1 MKKLL
6 LSTTFLAFCAFLI
19 WSCNKDEEISTNPH
33 IRLSFSTDTVS
44 FDTVFTT
51 IGSTTQRF
59 TVRNPESRAI
69 NISRIRLASGN
80 KSPFRLNIN
89 GLKSIDAENI
99 QLSGRD
105 SLFIFVEATI
115 DPTGENLPMIIND
128 SVVFDLNGNS
138 QSVKL
143 LAFGQDVHLLNGQHI
158 QTEHWIN
165 DKPYLIYNSAKVDS
179 LNTLTIDPG
188 CRIHFHKNSSLFVN
202 GTLKANGT
210 FEEPI
215 SFGGDRLE
223 KEYENIPGQW
233 GHQSITKDGNLIL
246 YGGIHFLQG
255 SKNNRMDYVV
265 IRNADKGIQL
275 DSLGLSPE
283 PMLTISNSR
292 IENMTLNCIEA
303 RTSNIEAWNCIFAN
317 SGSYTVALLFGGN
330 YRFRHCTIANYFSSG
345 KHAEPALIVNNYYKY
360 EDAIYSFNLEKAEF
374 SNCIIYGMNNN
385 ELALAG
391 HENAPFNYNFS
402 NCLIKNQAYK
412 DAGSSFNDVLF
423 NLDPAFTDEQNF
435 DFSLDSISPA
445 RNIGNMETAR
455 LIPLDLN
462 NNSRLADE
470 GPDLGALE
478 WISDNQ

>member
-51 IGSTTQRF
+51 IGSTTQSF

-89 GLKSIDAENI
+89 GLKSIDAQNI
-99 QLSGRD
+99 QLAGRD

-165 DKPYLIYNSAKVDS
+165 DKPYLIYNSALVDS

-215 SFGGDRLE
+215 LFGGDRLE

-233 GHQSITKDGNLIL
+233 GYQSITKDGDLIL

-283 PMLTISNSR
+283 PMLMISNSR

-317 SGSYTVALLFGGN
+317 SGYYTVALRLGGN
-330 YRFRHCTIANYFSSG
+330 YRFYHCTFANYF
-345 KHAEPALIVNNYYKY
+345 AEKANTYPALQLNNYFKY
-360 EDAIYSFNLEKAEF
+360 NKKT
-374 SNCIIYGMNNN
+374 YG
-385 ELALAG
+385 
-391 HENAPFNYNFS
+391 
-402 NCLIKNQAYK
+402 
-412 DAGSSFNDVLF
+412 F
-423 NLDPAFTDEQNF
+423 NLDAEFGNSIFYGNANHQISTDQYLGNDFDYNF
-435 DFSLDSISPA
+435 ENCLLKTGGDKSLGEENFSESIFDEDPLFINPKEFNFAIDSLSHA
-445 RNIGNMETAR
+445 RNTGDTEMAKLFPT
-455 LIPLDLN
+455 DLN
-462 NNSRLADE
+462 SNSRLADE